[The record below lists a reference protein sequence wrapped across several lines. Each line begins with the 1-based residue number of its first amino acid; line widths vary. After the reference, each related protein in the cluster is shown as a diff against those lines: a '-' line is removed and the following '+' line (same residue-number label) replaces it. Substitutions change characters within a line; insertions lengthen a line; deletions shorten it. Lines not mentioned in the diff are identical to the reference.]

1 MIGRWSEESF
11 FSVFQEVEGRREK
24 EARDKS
30 GEVLLSLALFGRR
43 VGVSSFRIP
52 TAESPMSFARS
63 LPREQEMLLCLLY
76 RVQRNTHD
84 DQQTCSAEEEGLDV
98 E

>member
-1 MIGRWSEESF
+1 MKVLFSLGIGLIVLERVMMIGRWSEDSF

-63 LPREQEMLLCLLY
+63 LPREQEMLLC
-76 RVQRNTHD
+76 HA
-84 DQQTCSAEEEGLDV
+84 SS
-98 E
+98 